1 MRNGVHRSR
10 PKNTH
15 SLFRMG
21 GVAITALLLARA
33 SAKRADVETA
43 PANAADHALNPDLGR
58 SAAVPEQI
66 PARGLRDVFWR
77 VVHEISDDRISLV
90 AAGVTFYL
98 LLALFPALAA
108 LVSLYGF
115 IADPASISEHLR
127 SLSGLLPPGAFD
139 MIADRLNDLV
149 QRRSGTLSVALFLGL
164 GVALWST
171 HSGTLAIFD
180 AMNIAYEE
188 PEKRGLVRLNLVGL
202 CFTLC
207 AILAA
212 ILVIGSVAIMPLVL
226 SLFWLDQWKE
236 NLVLILRWPILL
248 ILMIIAV
255 TAIYRFG
262 PSREPAKVRWL
273 TWGAALATIGWI
285 AMSLLFSLYL
295 KNFANYD
302 ATYGTLGAL
311 IGFLIWIWLSVVI
324 LLVGAEVNAEL
335 EHQTAVDTTVGPAL
349 PLGSRGAEVADTIG
363 KPSA

>member
-1 MRNGVHRSR
+1 MRKRLHGGR
-10 PKNTH
+10 PKHTH
-15 SLFRMG
+15 SLFRMS
-21 GVAITALLLARA
+21 AIAIAALLLARA
-33 SAKRADVETA
+33 FVKHAHVRAEPSVARDDTLDRE
-43 PANAADHALNPDLGR
+43 LGR
-58 SAAVPEQI
+58 FAAVPEQI
-66 PARGLRDVFWR
+66 PVRGLRDVFWR
-77 VVHEISDDRISLV
+77 VVHEVSDDRISLI

-127 SLSGLLPPGAFD
+127 SLSPLLPPGAFE

-149 QRRSGTLSVALFLGL
+149 ERRNGALSVALFLGL

-171 HSGTLAIFD
+171 HSGTLALFD
-180 AMNIAYEE
+180 AMNVAYEE
-188 PEKRGLVRLNLVGL
+188 AEKRGLVRLNLVAL
-202 CFTLC
+202 CFTLS

-212 ILVIGSVAIMPLVL
+212 MLVIGAVAILPLVL
-226 SLFWLDQWKE
+226 SFLWLDQWKE
-236 NLVLILRWPILL
+236 NLALIVRWPILL
-248 ILMIIAV
+248 VLMIVAV

-273 TWGAALATIGWI
+273 TWGAALATAGWI
-285 AMSLLFSLYL
+285 AMSLLFSVYL

-335 EHQTAVDTTVGPAL
+335 EHQTAVDTTIGPAL
-349 PLGSRGAEVADTIG
+349 PMGSRGAQVADTIG
-363 KPSA
+363 KSSV

>member
-1 MRNGVHRSR
+1 
-10 PKNTH
+10 
-15 SLFRMG
+15 MG
-21 GVAITALLLARA
+21 
-33 SAKRADVETA
+33 KRAHVETGS
-43 PANAADHALNPDLGR
+43 PNATNHRLNPELGR
-58 SAAVPEQI
+58 LAAVPEHI
-66 PARGLRDVFWR
+66 PRRGLRDVFWR

-115 IADPASISEHLR
+115 FADPASISEHLR
-127 SLSGLLPPGAFD
+127 SLSALLPPGAFD

-149 QRRSGTLSVALFLGL
+149 QRRNGTLSLALFLGL

-188 PEKRGLVRLNLVGL
+188 TEKRGLIRLNLVGL

-207 AILAA
+207 SILAA
-212 ILVIGSVAIMPLVL
+212 ILVIGLVAIMPLVL

-273 TWGAALATIGWI
+273 TWGAALATAGWI
-285 AMSLLFSLYL
+285 AMSLLFSVYL

-324 LLVGAEVNAEL
+324 LLVGAEINAEL
-335 EHQTAVDTTVGPAL
+335 EHQTAVDTTTDAAL
-349 PLGSRGAEVADTIG
+349 PMGSRGAQVADTIG
-363 KPSA
+363 KSST